1 MKARLPKGM
10 GGGPQNMNQ
19 IIKQAQKMQDDMKA
33 LQEELDA
40 TEYEGMSGSG
50 VVKATVSGKHDV
62 VLFGEGHNQQG
73 AVFQEIRVFLDA
85 GGSLIYIRLR
95 PGAWILWK
103 PGQLSFIE
111 KDKAQADFFAFFSH
125 FCLLLLPLADFFP
138 PAVVLFP
145 FAPSGAFWGFS
156 CFFCGFCAK

>member
-50 VVKATVSGKHDV
+50 VVKAVVTGKHDV
-62 VLFGEGHNQQG
+62 VS
-73 AVFQEIRVFLDA
+73 VKID
-85 GGSLIYIRLR
+85 
-95 PGAWILWK
+95 
-103 PGQLSFIE
+103 
-111 KDKAQADFFAFFSH
+111 
-125 FCLLLLPLADFFP
+125 
-138 PAVVLFP
+138 PAVVDPEDIEMLEDLV
-145 FAPSGAFWGFS
+145 AAAVNDAV
-156 CFFCGFCAK
+156 AKAKKDSEEKMEKVTGGLNVPGMF

>member
-50 VVKATVSGKHDV
+50 VVKAVVTGKHDV
-62 VLFGEGHNQQG
+62 VSVKIDPSVVDPEDIEMLEDLVAA
-73 AVFQEIRVFLDA
+73 AVNDA
-85 GGSLIYIRLR
+85 VAKAKKDSEEKMEKVTGGLNV
-95 PGAWILWK
+95 PGM
-103 PGQLSFIE
+103 F
-111 KDKAQADFFAFFSH
+111 
-125 FCLLLLPLADFFP
+125 
-138 PAVVLFP
+138 
-145 FAPSGAFWGFS
+145 
-156 CFFCGFCAK
+156 

>member
-50 VVKATVSGKHDV
+50 VVKATVTGKHDV
-62 VLFGEGHNQQG
+62 VSVKIDSSIVDPEDIEMLEDLIAAAVNDAVSKAKAEGE
-73 AVFQEIRVFLDA
+73 AEMAKIT
-85 GGSLIYIRLR
+85 GGMNV
-95 PGAWILWK
+95 PGI
-103 PGQLSFIE
+103 F
-111 KDKAQADFFAFFSH
+111 
-125 FCLLLLPLADFFP
+125 
-138 PAVVLFP
+138 
-145 FAPSGAFWGFS
+145 
-156 CFFCGFCAK
+156 